1 MPTTALQQASL
12 LSMLNQAPDNSKP
25 VGLSLFADFGK
36 SFHHKAQDLKNTSI
50 PKRVLQTK
58 TIIGTNRESNKS
70 STQSKKLNPK
80 QIKFI
85 ETSGKSDVDVF
96 KRLLSED
103 TMP

>member
-50 PKRVLQTK
+50 PKSFKNQNHHR
-58 TIIGTNRESNKS
+58 NK
-70 STQSKKLNPK
+70 
-80 QIKFI
+80 
-85 ETSGKSDVDVF
+85 
-96 KRLLSED
+96 
-103 TMP
+103 